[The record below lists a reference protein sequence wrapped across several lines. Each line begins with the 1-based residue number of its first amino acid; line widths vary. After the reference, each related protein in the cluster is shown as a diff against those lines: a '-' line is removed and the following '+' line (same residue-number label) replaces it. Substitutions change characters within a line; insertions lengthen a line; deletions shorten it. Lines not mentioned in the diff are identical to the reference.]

1 MNPSVDRKQ
10 LKLWKEHWQEEIDA
24 AYLYGVLAELETD
37 SHRKELFQKL
47 TAIEQRHT
55 EMMQALLESHQV
67 KVGPARPSLKARIM
81 AYLARK
87 FSPDFLIRQMLKEEG
102 QEVKAYLKMSR
113 IASSDKAR
121 EVTFKIARESMAH
134 AEMIKELSDHEG
146 EPWHQTESGG
156 FLRNVIYGF
165 NDGLTANFGLV
176 AGVIGA
182 SVESHVL
189 LVSGIAGMV
198 ADALSMGSSG
208 YLAAKSEAEV
218 YAHEIEMERQ
228 EILLMP
234 ELETEEL
241 ALIYEAKGMPPEQA
255 RQMAAEVMKDPE
267 RALQEKVR
275 EELKIG
281 EAHTTPLKEGL
292 ITGIATA
299 FGAFIPVAPF
309 MFFEG
314 TVAVWISF
322 VISMLSHFVV
332 GAARSFFTGRGMFRS
347 GLDMFLVG
355 LGIAIVG
362 YYVGEWL
369 VAILK

>member
-1 MNPSVDRKQ
+1 MKTPNVKHQYSM
-10 LKLWKEHWQEEIDA
+10 WKKHFQEEVDA
-24 AYLYGVLAELETD
+24 AFLYGILAELVDNPKQKEIFSKLTD
-37 SHRKELFQKL
+37 IENRHAQLMKEL
-47 TAIEQRHT
+47 I
-55 EMMQALLESHQV
+55 ESHQLRV
-67 KVGPARPSLKARIM
+67 PPYRPSLKARIM
-81 AYLARK
+81 AWVARK
-87 FSPDFLIRQMLKEEG
+87 YNPDFLIRQMLREEG
-102 QEVKAYLKMSR
+102 QEVKAYLKMSQVA
-113 IASSDKAR
+113 ASDTAR
-121 EVTFKIARESMAH
+121 KVTHQIARESMAH
-134 AEMIKELSDHEG
+134 AEMIKEISGSEG

-228 EILLMP
+228 EIELMP

-241 ALIYEAKGMPPEQA
+241 ALIYEAKGMAPEEAQ
-255 RQMAAEVMKDPE
+255 QMAAEVMKDPE
-267 RALQEKVR
+267 RALAEKVR

-292 ITGIATA
+292 ITGAATA
-299 FGAFIPVAPF
+299 FGAFIPVLPF
-309 MFFEG
+309 MVLEG
-314 TVAVWISF
+314 ALAVWVSF
-322 VISMLSHFVV
+322 VISMLSHFIV

-362 YYVGEWL
+362 YYVGDWL
-369 VAILK
+369 VTILK

>member
-1 MNPSVDRKQ
+1 MVSAVVRKQ
-10 LKLWKEHWQEEIDA
+10 IKLWKEHWQEEIDA
-24 AYLYGVLAELETD
+24 AYLYGILADLETD
-37 SHRKELFQKL
+37 AHRKHLFKKL
-47 TAIEQRHT
+47 HEIEKRHT
-55 EMMQALLESHQV
+55 EMMQSLLESHQV
-67 KVGPARPSLKARIM
+67 KLRSPRPSLKAQIL
-81 AYLARK
+81 AFLARK
-87 FSPDFLIRQMLKEEG
+87 FSPEFLIQQMLKEEG

-113 IASSDKAR
+113 LANSDKAR
-121 EVTFKIARESMAH
+121 SVTFQIARESMAH
-134 AEMIKELSDHEG
+134 AEMIKEIGGSEG

-228 EILLMP
+228 EIQLMP

-241 ALIYEAKGMPPEQA
+241 ALIYEAKGIPPEQA
-255 RQMAAEVMKDPE
+255 KQMAAEVMKDPE

-292 ITGIATA
+292 ITGVATA

-309 MFFEG
+309 IFLEG
-314 TVAVWISF
+314 MTAVWISF
-322 VISMLSHFVV
+322 VISMLSHFLV
-332 GAARSFFTGRGMFRS
+332 GAARSFFTGRGLFRS

-362 YYVGEWL
+362 YYVGDWL
-369 VAILK
+369 VAVLK